1 MSSRSSA
8 IPLSRREREVAVLV
22 ADGLTDRQ
30 IAQRLFISE
39 RTAEGHVQQIRNK
52 LGFDNRAQVASWA
65 TMQGL
70 GAGAGP
76 VRPQGVSTPNNLP
89 VHLTSFVG
97 RERELSDIRRLLQRA
112 RLMTITGPGGCG
124 KTRLAVQAAAEVL
137 HRYPDG
143 VWFVDLGSVSD
154 PGVVPRALAAA
165 LGVGDREGVEP
176 LEALAAELAGPRKR
190 RPCLVIL
197 DNCEHLVERCAA
209 TVERLLRSNRHLTF
223 LCTSREPLHLGGET
237 IWTLGPLAV
246 PGRGAAASAD
256 ELQRFEAVRLFVDRA
271 SLSDP
276 GFGIGDSNA
285 QVIGQLCERLD
296 GIPLALELA
305 AAHVGLMSLGEL
317 FRGLEDR
324 FSVLRPRA
332 APARQR
338 TLGATIGWSYDLLD
352 QEERRLLRRLSVF
365 RGGFTLEAA
374 ETVCTGADRAG
385 AAAGRSTFELLARLV
400 DKSLVAPVLPR
411 RERYR
416 CLDIIRRYALDR
428 LTETGELEAVRRRHL
443 MFFLALAER
452 AAGELTGPRQPVWL
466 ARLEDEHDNLR
477 GALDVSRK
485 LDVEVR
491 LRLVLALERFW
502 SMRGHLGEGREWAGE
517 ALAASTGTG
526 PTPAR
531 ARMLDAAARLALHG
545 DDAGQARA
553 WLEASLVIWR
563 ELGDRPGI
571 QACLTNLG
579 FAASKQSDWPAAQAW
594 FEESLALAR
603 ELRNQRAIALV
614 LENLG
619 VMAAYRGDHETA
631 LGRLEEALRIMRS
644 IGDPTRIANSLAN
657 LGMLALYRNRVDEA
671 SAHYAD
677 SLRVLEPLDTP
688 QCLAECL
695 EGFAWIAARRG
706 RRERALRL
714 AGAASAIREAIGTP
728 QPPWS
733 RRIEAEWVTD
743 ARMALGPAAARA
755 WEEGRKLPAAQ
766 RIPLGL
772 EEQAAPGQG

>member
-1 MSSRSSA
+1 M
-8 IPLSRREREVAVLV
+8 PLSRREREVAVLV
-22 ADGLTDRQ
+22 AEGLTDRQ
-30 IAQRLFISE
+30 IALRLFISE

-52 LGFDNRAQVASWA
+52 LGFDNRAQVASWV

-70 GAGAGP
+70 GPGAGP
-76 VRPQGVSTPNNLP
+76 VRPAAAPTPNNLP

-97 RERELSDIRRLLQRA
+97 RERELSEIRRLLQRA

-124 KTRLAVQAAAEVL
+124 KTRLAVQAAAEVV

-154 PGVVPRALAAA
+154 PAVVPRALAAA

-176 LEALAAELAGPRKR
+176 LEALATELAGPRKR

-209 TVERLLRSNRHLTF
+209 TVERLLRASRHLTF
-223 LCTSREPLHLGGET
+223 LCTSREPLHLGGEV

-246 PGRGAAASAD
+246 PSRGTAASAD

-276 GFGIGDSNA
+276 GFGMGDGNA

-317 FRGLEDR
+317 LRGLEDR

-332 APARQR
+332 APPRQR

-352 QEERRLLRRLSVF
+352 EEERRLLRRLSVF

-374 ETVCTGADRAG
+374 ETVCAG
-385 AAAGRSTFELLARLV
+385 AEGAGGAAGRSTFELLARLV

-428 LTETGELEAVRRRHL
+428 LTETGELEAVRRRHVA
-443 MFFLALAER
+443 FFLALAER
-452 AAGELTGPRQPVWL
+452 AAGELTGPGQPVWL

-477 GALDVSRK
+477 AALDESRK

-502 SMRGHLGEGREWAGE
+502 SMRGHLGEGGEWAGE
-517 ALAASTGTG
+517 ALAASSGMGT
-526 PTPAR
+526 TPERAR
-531 ARMLDAAARLALHG
+531 ALDAAARLALHG
-545 DDAGQARA
+545 DAAGQARA

-563 ELGDRPGI
+563 ELDDRPGI
-571 QACLTNLG
+571 QACLANLG
-579 FAASKQSDWPAAQAW
+579 FAASKLGDWPAARAW

-619 VMAAYRGDHETA
+619 VMAAYLGDHETA

-644 IGDPTRIANSLAN
+644 IGDPTRVANSLAN
-657 LGMLALYRNRVDEA
+657 LGMLALYRDRVDEA
-671 SAHYAD
+671 GARYAE
-677 SLRVLEPLDTP
+677 SLRILERLDTP

-706 RRERALRL
+706 RPERALRL

-743 ARMALGPAAARA
+743 ARRALGPVAARA
-755 WEEGRKLPAAQ
+755 WDEGRKLPAAQ
-766 RIPLGL
+766 RIALGL
-772 EEQAAPGQG
+772 EEQAAPG